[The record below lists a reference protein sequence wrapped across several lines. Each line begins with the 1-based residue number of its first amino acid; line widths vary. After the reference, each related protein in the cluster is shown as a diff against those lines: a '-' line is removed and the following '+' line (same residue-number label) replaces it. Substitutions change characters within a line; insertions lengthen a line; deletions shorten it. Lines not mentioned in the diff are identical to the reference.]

1 MTEEILK
8 PINVMNDDE
17 LISILTIK
25 KENFNEEY
33 KSRVLSELNNRGI
46 KFDELL
52 KIAKYK
58 LNAEDIETVNV
69 DLAYERLTLLK
80 EPIDVLTFINSMN
93 EHLSIQK
100 NHNYFLLHHYTPDK
114 GFSSFFVDEDTILRN
129 LLSKFLTLGNWL
141 PDGSEVIKHWE
152 TFVDSSSSAYILRL
166 AKILDDADVV
176 YSINSNV
183 LARFSSFNSPYSIV
197 VPTEVI
203 DEANESLEKIDELKI
218 SLHRQLELAEE
229 NENIDLQL
237 ELLVELESVTPE
249 DSILFYNKAQILDEK
264 GDYQN
269 ASEALIESFNLDLSN
284 GVIEDV
290 DDTQNY
296 LIEVL
301 EKVEEKGNIL
311 HCLATIATFNE
322 DSENT
327 FKYYNQLVE
336 LDEKDSVAH
345 LNLGYYFYSNTDDDE
360 KVKFHFNKFIELEPE
375 SDEVEAIEAILKN
388 IVR

>member
-1 MTEEILK
+1 MAEEILK
-8 PINVMNDDE
+8 PINVMNNDE

-25 KENFNEEY
+25 KESFNEEY

-58 LNAEDIETVNV
+58 LNAEDTKTVDV
-69 DLAYERLTLLK
+69 DLAHEKFALLK

-93 EHLSIQK
+93 EKFSIQK
-100 NHNYFLLHHYTPDK
+100 SHNYFVIHHYTK
-114 GFSSFFVDEDTILRN
+114 NIGFSSFFVDGDTILKK
-129 LLSKFLTLGNWL
+129 LLSKFLTFGNWS
-141 PDGSEVIKHWE
+141 PDEGEIIKHWE

-166 AKILDDADVV
+166 AKILDDADVT

-203 DEANESLEKIDELKI
+203 DEANESLEKIDELKT

-229 NENIDLQL
+229 NENSDLQL

-284 GVIEDV
+284 GTIEDV
-290 DDTQNY
+290 DDTENY
-296 LIEVL
+296 LVDIL
-301 EKVEEKGNIL
+301 KKVEKKANIL
-311 HCLATIATFNE
+311 HCLATIAAFKN
-322 DSENT
+322 DNENT
-327 FKYYNQLVE
+327 FKYYNQLIE

-345 LNLGYYFYSNTDDDE
+345 LNLGHYFYSNTDDDE

-375 SDEVEAIEAILKN
+375 SDEVEAIKAILKSM
-388 IVR
+388 V